1 MTAIPR
7 RTRAADI
14 VITSLEFHSAHDA
27 AGSWDSPYTLVVP
40 NPILLLS
47 GPVAAGKTTVAREL
61 VRLWPAPVVY
71 IEGDVFWSFY
81 AKGAQ
86 GSSPKRFKTIMASM
100 IAAAVPFAA
109 TGSDVI
115 VDFTMPPWFLETAQR
130 VASVR
135 DVPLDYVVFRPSE
148 AACRARG
155 ASREAG
161 RIEDY
166 SRYVD
171 LYRDFDAL
179 PDHCIADDASSA
191 AEIAARI
198 LDGLGRGA
206 YRLSAT

>member
-1 MTAIPR
+1 VA
-7 RTRAADI
+7 
-14 VITSLEFHSAHDA
+14 
-27 AGSWDSPYTLVVP
+27 

-61 VRLWPAPVVY
+61 VQRWPTPVVY

-81 AKGAQ
+81 AKGVS
-86 GSSPKRFKTIMASM
+86 GPSPGRFKTIMASM
-100 IAAAVPFAA
+100 VAAAVPFAVG
-109 TGSDVI
+109 GSDAI
-115 VDFTMPPWFLETAQR
+115 VDFTIPPWFLETAQR

-135 DVPLDYVVFRPSE
+135 AVPLDYVAIRPSE

-155 ASREAG
+155 ASRELG
-161 RIEDY
+161 PIDDY

-179 PDHCIADDASSA
+179 PGHGIGDDAASA

-198 LDGLGRGA
+198 LDGLTRGA
-206 YRLSAT
+206 FRLSAR